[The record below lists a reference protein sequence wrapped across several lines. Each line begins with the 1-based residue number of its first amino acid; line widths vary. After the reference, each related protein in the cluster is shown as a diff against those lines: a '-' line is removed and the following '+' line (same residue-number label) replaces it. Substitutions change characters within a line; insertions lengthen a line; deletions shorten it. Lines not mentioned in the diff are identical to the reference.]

1 MYVKATNPAAS
12 LTLKLQVIVE
22 PDEDRFHA
30 YCPAFKG
37 LHVDGATQKE
47 AFENAADAALVY
59 LNSLAQN
66 REAIPVGPFCQS
78 VQEHE
83 RLLEIPAGAL
93 LQDVELSWPSHKTH
107 GTK

>member
-1 MYVKATNPAAS
+1 MFVEAINPAKS
-12 LTLKLQVIVE
+12 LTLKVQVVVE

-37 LHVDGATQKE
+37 LHVDGATPEE
-47 AFENAADAALVY
+47 AFDNAADAALVY

-66 REAIPVGPFCQS
+66 REAIPIGPFCQS
-78 VQEHE
+78 VQEHDC
-83 RLLEIPAGAL
+83 LPEIPAGAL